1 MTFLANG
8 NFFKKLKRNFFS
20 LRINIKPKNIFNTDN
35 EYRVLI
41 KPKYY
46 HKTFHLFY
54 VDPNNNDNEYISLS
68 KVAERYG
75 KYDEKLDVV
84 NLM

>member
-1 MTFLANG
+1 M
-8 NFFKKLKRNFFS
+8 
-20 LRINIKPKNIFNTDN
+20 KPKNIFKGSK
-35 EYRVLI
+35 YGVQI

-68 KVAERYG
+68 KVAERHG
-75 KYDEKLDVV
+75 KYDEKLDVI